1 MKALITGGAGFIGSH
16 LAEAL
21 LQEGMKVCVIDD
33 LSTGSMDNLSRF
45 KSQEG
50 AEVVID
56 SILNQETME
65 RLVRDCDIVYHLAA
79 AVGVK
84 LIIQKPIDVIETN
97 TFGTRVVLNLAS
109 KYGKQILLAST
120 SEVYGKNTKVPF
132 KEEDDRILGPT
143 TQKRWNYSC
152 SKAINEFLAL
162 AYHEERNLD
171 VTIVRLFNTIG
182 PRQVG
187 RYGMVV
193 PRFIAQALSNRPITV
208 YGDGKQIRCFSYVSD
223 VVSALVKLMNLQQS
237 CGRIFNIGSD
247 QGIRIVDLAKKV
259 REMTK
264 SESEIRFIPYSEA
277 YEQGFDDMAIRIPDL
292 TALREAIRFQPCST
306 LDQSLEKII
315 AHLKERAAKTRKKT
329 VTPHKKGPELM
340 A

>member
-152 SKAINEFLAL
+152 SKALTSLWE
-162 AYHEERNLD
+162 
-171 VTIVRLFNTIG
+171 G
-182 PRQVG
+182 
-187 RYGMVV
+187 
-193 PRFIAQALSNRPITV
+193 
-208 YGDGKQIRCFSYVSD
+208 GKQIRCFSYVSD